1 MDLNPTRPSPPGAPP
16 SVRVHI
22 ERLVVSGVDVRDR
35 VGLGNAVQ
43 VELERLLTEHGWAD
57 APEAAQQ
64 VARVQ
69 GGVIPAAPSRVAEF
83 GARIAGA
90 VYGGLTR

>member
-1 MDLNPTRPSPPGAPP
+1 MDLTLTRPSPSGAPP

-22 ERLVVSGVDVRDR
+22 ERLVVSGMDVRDR
-35 VGLGNAVQ
+35 VGLGDAVQ
-43 VELERLLTEHGWAD
+43 SELERLLTERGWPD
-57 APEAAQQ
+57 APAAAQQ
-64 VARVQ
+64 VAMVQ
-69 GGVIPAAPSRVAEF
+69 GGVIPAAPARVAEF